1 MPAQVTGRFTARRPA
16 AAVSALPTANK
27 IPAAAKARPICP
39 GEAPAACSRAGTS
52 RAQTPVL
59 SPAVTTAA
67 PAPMRSRFAAAGRS
81 PRVCA
86 R

>member
-27 IPAAAKARPICP
+27 IPATAKARPICP

-67 PAPMRSRFAAAGRS
+67 PAPMRSRFAA
-81 PRVCA
+81 P
-86 R
+86 

>member
-1 MPAQVTGRFTARRPA
+1 MPTTASEKHRGQDGHVPAQVTGRFTAGQA

-67 PAPMRSRFAAAGRS
+67 PRLR
-81 PRVCA
+81 
-86 R
+86 

>member
-1 MPAQVTGRFTARRPA
+1 MPPQVTGRFTARRPA

-27 IPAAAKARPICP
+27 IPAAAKARPIRP

-67 PAPMRSRFAAAGRS
+67 PAR
-81 PRVCA
+81 
-86 R
+86 

>member
-1 MPAQVTGRFTARRPA
+1 MPAQVTGRFTALRPA

-27 IPAAAKARPICP
+27 IPATAKARPIWP
-39 GEAPAACSRAGTS
+39 GEIPAACSRAGTS

-67 PAPMRSRFAAAGRS
+67 AAPMRSRFAGAGCW
-81 PRVCA
+81 PRVA
-86 R
+86 A